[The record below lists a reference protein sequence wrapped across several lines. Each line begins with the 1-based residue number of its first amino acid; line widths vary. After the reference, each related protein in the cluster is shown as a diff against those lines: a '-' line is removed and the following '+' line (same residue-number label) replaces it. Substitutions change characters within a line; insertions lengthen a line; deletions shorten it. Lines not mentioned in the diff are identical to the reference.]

1 MRDHAGEMRNEG
13 IAFQHRELCP
23 RLSLV
28 FRQPLVFGE
37 RRCEVTRPLP
47 DQCAKPHLIHH
58 EDEDEKRDTG
68 EDPAVLDE
76 DVLECQGF
84 RREGAHPERLIEIAH
99 GVQLPCDLPGERPLI
114 RHREEG
120 DRHGFDEFRAREIQ
134 RPENVIW
141 VKRRCVAALKE
152 TIRVRGDDAE
162 HSRFDQPRFFRG
174 LKLTRGEDP
183 GVRFPIHHV
192 FHHVRILKRPVTHA
206 AEKGVWVVA

>member
-1 MRDHAGEMRNEG
+1 MRLAVHGVSCFFKRRVRGREVFKRETHHLAIIHDRRERLLQLMRDHAGEMRNEG

-134 RPENVIW
+134 RPENAV
-141 VKRRCVAALKE
+141 
-152 TIRVRGDDAE
+152 
-162 HSRFDQPRFFRG
+162 
-174 LKLTRGEDP
+174 
-183 GVRFPIHHV
+183 
-192 FHHVRILKRPVTHA
+192 
-206 AEKGVWVVA
+206 VWRH